1 MPSASELVQSCTTVF
16 TLPEIYFRVRD
27 VVDDPNSTMDDLADV
42 LKLDPAISARLL
54 RIVNSPFYGFP
65 KQIDTVSRAVH
76 IVGMQ
81 AIKDLVTATTVGR
94 TFSGMPIQLMDGAMF
109 WRKSVL
115 CALLA
120 GKIAKSCGIE
130 DSERF
135 FIGGLLRDIGHLVLY
150 QTIPQRAQ
158 SALIEAGYLDS
169 SLAEV
174 EQANIGCDFAEVGA
188 ELIRSWGMPAQIE
201 QAIRCQLSPYDA
213 GEFIIWPVSSPITKS
228 LSRAGARPHCRST
241 PMQLPPHGL
250 PRPLYR
256 HCSWTPG
263 ISYRIPWRLSNL
275 VPWLRSQ
282 QDRFVFHPSVHVQH
296 LPIKQRAAV
305 FVVDSCETTTFA
317 VDPPALVSGPP
328 GTTFTRLWPTVSVD
342 PHLNPNAYI
351 WLTYTGTNDGDTA
364 TVTRATGM

>member
-1 MPSASELVQSCTTVF
+1 MPLASELVQSYTTVF

-54 RIVNSPFYGFP
+54 RIVNSPLYGFP
-65 KQIDTVSRAVH
+65 KQIDTISRAVN

-81 AIKDLVTATTVGR
+81 AVNDLVTATTVGR
-94 TFSGMPIQLMDGAMF
+94 TFSGMPIQLMDVPMF

-135 FIGGLLRDIGHLVLY
+135 FIEGLLRDIGHLVLY

-158 SALIEAGYLDS
+158 SALIEAGYLGT

-174 EQANIGCDFAEVGA
+174 EQSNIGCDFAEVGA

-201 QAIRCQLSPYDA
+201 QAIRCQLSPNDA
-213 GEFIIWPVSSPITKS
+213 GEFILHASIVHLAGVAADYEELEPSRRPATLPFSPLAVT
-228 LSRAGARPHCRST
+228 ATQFVPA
-241 PMQLPPHGL
+241 
-250 PRPLYR
+250 
-256 HCSWTPG
+256 
-263 ISYRIPWRLSNL
+263 NL
-275 VPWLRSQ
+275 
-282 QDRFVFHPSVHVQH
+282 
-296 LPIKQRAAV
+296 
-305 FVVDSCETTTFA
+305 
-317 VDPPALVSGPP
+317 PAL
-328 GTTFTRLWPTVSVD
+328 
-342 PHLNPNAYI
+342 
-351 WLTYTGTNDGDTA
+351 LTDAQTKLKDTLA
-364 TVTRATGM
+364 LIHPRAMAA